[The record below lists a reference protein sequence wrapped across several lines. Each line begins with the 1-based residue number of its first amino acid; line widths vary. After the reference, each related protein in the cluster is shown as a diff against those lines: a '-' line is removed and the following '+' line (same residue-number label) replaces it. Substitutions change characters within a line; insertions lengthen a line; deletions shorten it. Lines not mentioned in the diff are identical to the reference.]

1 MVLLLPDGVEMEV
14 PIEYM
19 IVKDSIF
26 IPTLKPNE
34 LRMVLHS
41 IAKKLEMEVTTKSVI
56 EDGYLGMMVWR
67 VR

>member
-14 PIEYM
+14 PIEHM
-19 IVKDSIF
+19 VVKDSIF
-26 IPTLKPNE
+26 IPTLRPIE
-34 LRMVLHS
+34 LRNMLQS

-67 VR
+67 VH